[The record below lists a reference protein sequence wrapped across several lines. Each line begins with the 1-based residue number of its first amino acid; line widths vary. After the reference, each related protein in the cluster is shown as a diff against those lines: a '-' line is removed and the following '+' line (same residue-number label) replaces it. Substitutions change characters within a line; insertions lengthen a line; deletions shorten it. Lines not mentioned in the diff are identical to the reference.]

1 MNVIMIVILD
11 RYNAIKILNI
21 EVCGTCPSSVVTAKR
36 SKDGGQQYS
45 LSFLSLRTCAYKSLT
60 FYGFYAR

>member
-1 MNVIMIVILD
+1 MKVIMIVILD

-36 SKDGGQQYS
+36 SKDGGQQ
-45 LSFLSLRTCAYKSLT
+45 
-60 FYGFYAR
+60 